1 MPFKMNTYIQS
12 VTVQEVVYVGGGVG
26 GFDNSY
32 IVMAYNTRSET
43 WHQLPP
49 HAAWGFAMVVINNKL
64 VLVGGRNRSIDDT
77 NTLGVWEAGSRQW
90 THPYG
95 PMPTP
100 RSWLSAVVYKQWLI
114 VAGGMTGSNKASTI
128 EVLDISSNQ
137 WYTAPPTPIP
147 WSEMRSA
154 IIGDMCYFMG
164 GYGYY
169 GLGRHPTEMVYSVSL
184 PTLVPQT
191 ISTSCTPHPTW
202 KTIST
207 LGHTLSAPLSIGGEL
222 LAVGG
227 KKNSKTVSD
236 IRHYVPETNKWVVV
250 GHTTSPL
257 SRCSCTVIS
266 MRLVAVV
273 GGVPDNHTFYLGS
286 LV

>member
-1 MPFKMNTYIQS
+1 MPGQYIQS
-12 VTVQEVVYVGGGVG
+12 VIVQEIVYVGGGVSC
-26 GFDNSY
+26 FDNSY
-32 IVMAYNTRSET
+32 IIMAYNTRSQT

-49 HAAWGFAMVVINNKL
+49 HATPHATLGFAMVVINNKL
-64 VLVGGRNRSIDDT
+64 NST
-77 NTLGVWEAGSRQW
+77 VWEADKRQW

-100 RSWLSAVVYKQWLI
+100 HSWLSAVVYKQWLI
-114 VAGGMTGSNKASTI
+114 VAGGVTGPNKVSTT

-137 WYTAPPTPIP
+137 WNSAPSAPNP

-164 GYGYY
+164 GYYY
-169 GLGRHPTEMVYSVSL
+169 DGRPIEMVYSVSL
-184 PTLVPQT
+184 PALVSQT
-191 ISTSCTPHPTW
+191 TSTSSTPHPMW

-207 LGHTLSAPLSIGGEL
+207 LGHILCAPLSIGGEL

-227 KKNSKTVSD
+227 RKNGKDVSD
-236 IRHYVPETNKWVVV
+236 IRHYVRETNKWVVV
-250 GHTTSPL
+250 GHTKSPI
-257 SRCSCTVIS
+257 SQCSCTVIS
-266 MRLVAVV
+266 VTLVAVV
-273 GGVPDNHTFYLGS
+273 GGISYNNTFHLGS

>member
-1 MPFKMNTYIQS
+1 MPFEMGDYIQS
-12 VTVQEVVYVGGGVG
+12 VIVQEIVYVGGGG
-26 GFDNSY
+26 SGFNNNIY
-32 IVMAYNTRSET
+32 IVMAYNTHSQT

-49 HAAWGFAMVVINNKL
+49 HATWGFAMVVINNKL
-64 VLVGGRNRSIDDT
+64 VLVGGRNHSNDDT
-77 NTLGVWEAGSRQW
+77 NILGVWEADKRQW

-100 RSWLSAVVYKQWLI
+100 RSWPSAVVYKQWLI
-114 VAGGMTGSNKASTI
+114 IAGGNVTGPNKVSTT

-137 WYTAPPTPIP
+137 WNSAPSAPNP
-147 WSEMRSA
+147 WAEMRSV

-164 GYGYY
+164 GFDSAGV
-169 GLGRHPTEMVYSVSL
+169 TKMVYSVSL
-184 PTLVPQT
+184 PALVSQT
-191 ISTSCTPHPTW
+191 TSTSSTPHSMW

-207 LGHTLSAPLSIGGEL
+207 LGHTLCSPLSIGGEL

-227 KKNSKTVSD
+227 VKNDKTVSE

-250 GHTTSPL
+250 GHTTSPIY
-257 SRCSCTVIS
+257 RCSCTVIS
-266 MRLVAVV
+266 VRLVAVV

>member
-1 MPFKMNTYIQS
+1 MPFEMTGYIQS
-12 VTVQEVVYVGGGVG
+12 VTVKEIVYVGGGG
-26 GFDNSY
+26 SGCDNSY
-32 IVMAYNTRSET
+32 IVMAYNTRSQT

-49 HAAWGFAMVVINNKL
+49 HATWGFAMVVINNKL
-64 VLVGGRNRSIDDT
+64 VLVGGCNRSSDYT
-77 NTLGVWEAGSRQW
+77 NILGVWEADKRQW

-100 RSWLSAVVYKQWLI
+100 RSWPSAVVYKQWLI
-114 VAGGMTGSNKASTI
+114 VAGGMTGPNRVSTT

-137 WYTAPPTPIP
+137 WNSAPPTPKP

-164 GYGYY
+164 GFDSADV
-169 GLGRHPTEMVYSVSL
+169 TEMVYSVSL
-184 PTLVPQT
+184 PALVSQ
-191 ISTSCTPHPTW
+191 STSTRSTPHPMW

-207 LGHTLSAPLSIGGEL
+207 LRHRICAPLSIGGEL

-227 KKNSKTVSD
+227 DKNGKTVSD
-236 IRHYVPETNKWVVV
+236 IHHYVPETNKWVIV
-250 GHTTSPL
+250 GYTTSPIC
-257 SRCSCTVIS
+257 RCSCTVIS
-266 MRLVAVV
+266 VRLIAVV
-273 GGVPDNHTFYLGS
+273 GGVPNNTFHLGS

>member
-1 MPFKMNTYIQS
+1 MPFEVNVYIQS
-12 VTVQEVVYVGGGVG
+12 VIVQEIVYVGGGG
-26 GFDNSY
+26 SGRENSY
-32 IVMAYNTRSET
+32 IVMAYNTRSQT

-49 HAAWGFAMVVINNKL
+49 HATLGFAMVVINNKL
-64 VLVGGRNRSIDDT
+64 VLVGGRNRSRDDT
-77 NTLGVWEAGSRQW
+77 NILGVWEADKRQW

-114 VAGGMTGSNKASTI
+114 VAGGVTGSNKVSTTV
-128 EVLDISSNQ
+128 VLDISSNQ
-137 WYTAPPTPIP
+137 WNSAPSAPNP

-164 GYGYY
+164 GYYY
-169 GLGRHPTEMVYSVSL
+169 DGRPIEMVYSVSL
-184 PTLVPQT
+184 PALVSQT
-191 ISTSCTPHPTW
+191 TSTSSTPHPMW

-207 LGHTLSAPLSIGGEL
+207 LGHSLCAPLSIGGEL

-227 KKNSKTVSD
+227 RKNGKDVSD
-236 IRHYVPETNKWVVV
+236 IRHYVRETNKWVVV
-250 GHTTSPL
+250 GHTKSPI

-266 MRLVAVV
+266 VTLVAVV
-273 GGVPDNHTFYLGS
+273 GGISYNNTFHLGS